1 MHIIQKLSTYLNE
14 KFETLTF
21 IGFIVAGVFY
31 GFGSMFFNQY
41 TTLLYGLFSGLILV
55 VFLKNLRTGNIMSM
69 WPEGFFTFAVVLEF
83 GFLLYDQVH
92 LKNDWNFLPWAALL
106 GGVVV
111 VANGGLIMLKKIVI
125 RNTVSKPLYLSAVFL
140 LSTVYSYGF
149 LSLTNIFNARQVVA
163 WERAK
168 VDASFL
174 FKSFGGNDN
183 YAKFENKLW
192 GNRMMNLSFMEWH
205 YNLPYQP
212 NSAEIKVFEGNLGQH
227 YMLKT
232 YDEDEKNDARQID

>member
-1 MHIIQKLSTYLNE
+1 MRIIQKLSTYLNE
-14 KFETLTF
+14 KFDGLVL
-21 IGFIVAGVFY
+21 IGLLLVMIFYSAGF
-31 GFGSMFFNQY
+31 MLFNQY
-41 TTLLYGLFSGLILV
+41 IALFYGLFSGLILV
-55 VFLKNLRTGNIMSM
+55 LFFKNWRTEYFINRSGL
-69 WPEGFFTFAVVLEF
+69 GLLTFVIVLEF
-83 GFLLYDQVH
+83 AFLLYDQVH
-92 LKNDWNFLPWAALL
+92 LKDDWYFLPWAVLL

-111 VANGGLIMLKKIVI
+111 VAIGGLIMLKKIII

-149 LSLTNIFNARQVVA
+149 LSLTNIFNARQVFE

-192 GNRMMNLSFMEWH
+192 GNRMMNLSFMEWD

-212 NSAEIKVFEGNLGQH
+212 KTAEIKVFEGNLGQH

>member
-31 GFGSMFFNQY
+31 GFGFVLFNQY

-55 VFLKNLRTGNIMSM
+55 VFLKNLRTVNIRSM

-92 LKNDWNFLPWAALL
+92 LKNDWYFLPWSALL

-111 VANGGLIMLKKIVI
+111 VAIGGLIMLKKIII

-149 LSLTNIFNARQVVA
+149 LSLTNIFNARQVSMGLNRNEAFNALRFSLGRFTTAEEIGQTVEA
-163 WERAK
+163 VSEIINQ
-168 VDASFL
+168 L
-174 FKSFGGNDN
+174 HNNKS
-183 YAKFENKLW
+183 LH
-192 GNRMMNLSFMEWH
+192 RHHCL
-205 YNLPYQP
+205 
-212 NSAEIKVFEGNLGQH
+212 
-227 YMLKT
+227 
-232 YDEDEKNDARQID
+232 